1 MIKHDAFILPLS
13 FDKETLDYSTVE
25 IYKEI
30 LKDIDS
36 LGTQFHWM
44 FDYSK
49 ICFCYLTTPSEAFPV
64 REHAFSEGMG
74 YQCLLDNIHPD
85 DVLFLL
91 DLQKNAFEFIK
102 TKANILD
109 YKIVFKLRIL
119 CAGCDYV
126 THNFQIK
133 LIKLDAKGQMW
144 VSLANGVPAK
154 TDNYFHPIIINI
166 NDSSEFYRPN
176 IKHVKKEFIDA
187 SLTNREKQVLNM
199 LSKHKVAEEICTTL
213 QITESTLKLHK
224 GNLIKKLN
232 AKNCVVAL
240 ENAGLLGLL

>member
-13 FDKETLDYSTVE
+13 FDYDTLDYAAIE
-25 IYKEI
+25 NYKEI
-30 LKDIDS
+30 LKDIDC
-36 LGTQFHWM
+36 LGNQFHWM

-49 ICFCYLTTPSEAFPV
+49 TCFCYLTEPSEAFPK
-64 REHAFSEGMG
+64 REYAFSPGLG

-91 DLQKNAFEFIK
+91 DLQKNAFHFIK
-102 TKANILD
+102 KKENILD

-133 LIKLDAKGQMW
+133 LVKLSTNGEMW
-144 VSLANGVPAK
+144 VSLAKGVPAK
-154 TDNYFHPIIINI
+154 TDNYFHPIIIN
-166 NDSSEFYRPN
+166 NHDSSEFYRPN
-176 IKHVKKEFIDA
+176 IKHAKKEFIDA
-187 SLTNREKQVLNM
+187 ALTNREKQVLNM
-199 LSKHKVAEEICTTL
+199 LSKHKISEEICTAL
-213 QITESTLKLHK
+213 QISESTLKLHK